1 MMALTGLTKSV
12 VGSLGLQSPNT
23 DAEWELINAYHDG
36 RLWLAAIVIVIIV
49 IIVKQFKTRP

>member
-12 VGSLGLQSPNT
+12 LGALGFQSPNT

-36 RLWLAAIVIVIIV
+36 RLLLAVVVVVILVML
-49 IIVKQFKTRP
+49 VKQFRTR

>member
-36 RLWLAAIVIVIIV
+36 RLWLAAFVVVIIV
-49 IIVKQFKTRP
+49 MLVKQFRTR

>member
-23 DAEWELINAYHDG
+23 DAEWALITEYPDG

>member
-12 VGSLGLQSPNT
+12 LGVLGFQNPNT

-36 RLWLAAIVIVIIV
+36 RLWLAAAVLVIVV
-49 IIVKQFKTRP
+49 ILVKQFRTR